1 MVCTPSSLPLFYSPR
16 TKREKIPLP
25 PEKVIGIWKA
35 VKNYDFT
42 TTHGAFNGM
51 DVRDEKLKGRVLESA
66 KIFVKAMGYHDDPIH
81 LEAWEG

>member
-1 MVCTPSSLPLFYSPR
+1 M
-16 TKREKIPLP
+16 
-25 PEKVIGIWKA
+25 GIWKA

-51 DVRDEKLKGRVLESA
+51 DVHDEKLKGRVLESA